1 MKLKWVLLI
10 AAVAIAAGTV
20 LVAFGT
26 LLIYHGADVRYIS
39 GTPIDTPPE
48 EYEPVLMIPPREWIA
63 AGVLMVATGA
73 IAISVTLA
81 SVIVFW
87 KRESQID
94 AAQPPKEV

>member
-26 LLIYHGADVRYIS
+26 LLIYHGADLRYIS